1 MHLEI
6 IILKKGWQASP
17 DFPKGPRHK
26 KVKNGDATWEDSVT
40 YRDDKYLLG

>member
-17 DFPKGPRHK
+17 DFPKGPSHK
-26 KVKNGDATWEDSVT
+26 KDKNGDATCEDSVT
-40 YRDDKYLLG
+40 NRDDKYLLG